1 MRSLAEFLESAVTTL
16 RAAEVPF
23 MITGSLASSHYG
35 APRTTQ
41 DVDFVVELTPARACD
56 LVRRFLLAGYYVSEE
71 AAIEAVEV
79 DGQFNVID
87 ASSGWKLDLICRKA
101 RRFSRTEFDRR
112 RSVTVLEVATAMVSP
127 EDLVVAKLEWAK
139 ASDSELQLRDVVAVV
154 QAQGETLDHSYI
166 DRWVE
171 ELGLTAQW
179 RRVKAAAGPGEG
191 S

>member
-1 MRSLAEFLESAVTTL
+1 ML
-16 RAAEVPF
+16 RDAEVPF

-35 APRTTQ
+35 APRATQ
-41 DVDFVVELTPARACD
+41 DVDFVVELTPARARD
-56 LVRRFLLAGYYVSEE
+56 LVRRFLSAGYYVSEE
-71 AAIEAVEV
+71 AAIEAVDV

-101 RRFSRTEFDRR
+101 RSFSRMEFDRR
-112 RSVTVLEVATAMVSP
+112 RSATVLEVDTAMVSP

-139 ASDSELQLRDVVAVV
+139 ASDSELQLRDVVAVM

-166 DRWVE
+166 ERWVE
-171 ELGLTAQW
+171 ELGLDAQW

-191 S
+191 F

>member
-1 MRSLAEFLESAVTTL
+1 
-16 RAAEVPF
+16 

-56 LVRRFLLAGYYVSEE
+56 LVQRFLSAGYYVSEK
-71 AAIEAVEV
+71 AAVEAVDV
-79 DGQFNVID
+79 GGQFNVID

-101 RRFSRTEFDRR
+101 RPFSRTEFDRR
-112 RSVTVLEVATAMVSP
+112 RSVTVLEVDTAMVSP
-127 EDLVVAKLEWAK
+127 EDLCVAKLEWAK

-171 ELGLTAQW
+171 ELGLDAQW
-179 RRVKAAAGPGEG
+179 RRVKAAAGPDEG
-191 S
+191 F